1 MYESFVCRLHI
12 IKISLVNTVLFSKI
26 KVLQQEKKIIN
37 QPNKM
42 KRILL
47 LLMLIMI
54 SMPTIHTQVP
64 IKGSEWKGESI
75 IMITD

>member
-12 IKISLVNTVLFSKI
+12 IKMSLVNTVLFSKI
-26 KVLQQEKKIIN
+26 KVFATKKIIN
-37 QPNKM
+37 QPNRI

-54 SMPTIHTQVP
+54 SIPTIHAQVP
-64 IKGSEWKGESI
+64 IKGGEWKGESI

>member
-1 MYESFVCRLHI
+1 VYESFVCRLHI
-12 IKISLVNTVLFSKI
+12 IKMSLVNTVLFSKI
-26 KVLQQEKKIIN
+26 KVFATKKIIN
-37 QPNKM
+37 QPNRI

-54 SMPTIHTQVP
+54 SIPTIHAQVP
-64 IKGSEWKGESI
+64 IKGGEWEGESI